1 MAAAWSPRS
10 PIQPRISGVFRFW
23 IDPRETGTSSPTTCR
38 TCARLLRDL
47 AGLRFFSCPHGVAGT
62 GCGVTRTGRRWKYGG
77 APTALA
83 PDALRGRYL
92 ALFSLVWTI
101 AGIASP
107 TMVSLLLS
115 INGVMLWVGMGAAA
129 LATAAVAF
137 YSERVIDPDVQ
148 RMPV

>member
-1 MAAAWSPRS
+1 
-10 PIQPRISGVFRFW
+10 
-23 IDPRETGTSSPTTCR
+23 
-38 TCARLLRDL
+38 
-47 AGLRFFSCPHGVAGT
+47 
-62 GCGVTRTGRRWKYGG
+62 
-77 APTALA
+77 
-83 PDALRGRYL
+83 
-92 ALFSLVWTI
+92 LFSLVWTI

-129 LATAAVAF
+129 VATAAVAL